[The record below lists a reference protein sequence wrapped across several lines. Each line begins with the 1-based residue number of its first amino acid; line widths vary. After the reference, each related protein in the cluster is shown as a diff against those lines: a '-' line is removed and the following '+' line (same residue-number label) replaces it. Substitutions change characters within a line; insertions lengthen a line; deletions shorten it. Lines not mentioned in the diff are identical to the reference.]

1 MFMHYSRPVF
11 NNYLKRM
18 GVTEQSCTERQC
30 MVALSATSDELS
42 KYDMVKDRLRKY
54 AGPQCFPHL
63 DPSSSEYRVRANE
76 VPVGGAVDGEGG
88 SGAPSVNGAIV
99 DERNWLQCCRCKKW
113 RFIAPA
119 CAPVFAGE
127 HFFSVR
133 DTDVD
138 WQSWLGGAAARFAAA
153 EQGNASGERRGD
165 VVDKE
170 VASGETRDRAT
181 ERREQAAG
189 KALPHVRR
197 RRRQKSAERTGG
209 GV

>member
-18 GVTEQSCTERQC
+18 RVTEESCTERQC

-63 DPSSSEYRVRANE
+63 DPGSSEYRVRANE
-76 VPVGGAVDGEGG
+76 VPVEGAVDAEGG

-127 HFFSVR
+127 HFSACGIR
-133 DTDVD
+133 T
-138 WQSWLGGAAARFAAA
+138 WIG
-153 EQGNASGERRGD
+153 
-165 VVDKE
+165 
-170 VASGETRDRAT
+170 RAGW
-181 ERREQAAG
+181 E
-189 KALPHVRR
+189 ALQRVSRR
-197 RRRQKSAERTGG
+197 RSKPTLVGSGT
-209 GV
+209 VMW